1 MNARL
6 KILTGARAGSE
17 LVFERSPV
25 TVGRHPDADLRFDP
39 SRDLQV
45 SSRHAELIRE
55 GASWVARDLGS
66 RNGTLVNGVPVEV
79 PTALRDGDVLEF
91 GRGGPKA
98 TFSVQLAPGESR
110 VPPTR
115 SDTPSLKGATR
126 LIQAEVA
133 SRTKGLRRLVLTLA
147 VLLVAVGAFAVYA
160 TRSQRQQWRQE
171 TAAMQAEIDQILAA
185 SARAEADLQGRTEGL
200 ESALEGTRE
209 ELRSLRT
216 RLAEAEARDSRPDVE
231 ALRRE
236 LLSAQAALAR
246 RQLAPNMDFA
256 AIEAVGRPAVA
267 RIFVEYESG
276 PRFAATAFAVD
287 AAGRLI
293 TNRHVVETETGE
305 TPARIGVQFSGSA
318 QVYPAR
324 LVAASEASDLALL
337 QLERLA
343 GEVPILEAINSR
355 PDTLPS
361 GSPVVVLGFPL
372 AGSPA
377 EGAGS
382 VPRPVLSA
390 GLLAATST
398 DFVEVEALG
407 AEGSSGS
414 PIFDQGGQLIGV
426 LFGGRVVDGQQRLV
440 GASSVAVLALI
451 QAVR

>member
-1 MNARL
+1 MNARM
-6 KILTGARAGSE
+6 KILSGARAGSD

-25 TVGRHPDADLRFDP
+25 TVGRHADADLRFDP
-39 SRDLQV
+39 NRDLEV
-45 SSRHAELIRE
+45 STRHAVLTRE
-55 GASWVARDLGS
+55 GATWVIRDVGS
-66 RNGTLVNGVPVEV
+66 QNGTLVNDLLIEV
-79 PTALRDGDVLEF
+79 PTALRDGDALQF
-91 GRGGPKA
+91 GRGGPRA
-98 TFSVQLAPGESR
+98 TFSIQLSPGEAP

-115 SDTPSLKGATR
+115 SDAPSLKGATH
-126 LIQAEVA
+126 LIHAEVA
-133 SRTKGLRRLVLTLA
+133 SRTKGLRRLALALA

-160 TRSQRQQWRQE
+160 TRSQRAQWRQE
-171 TAAMQAEIDQILAA
+171 TAAMQAQIDQILEA
-185 SARAEADLQGRTEGL
+185 SARAEADLQGRAQGL
-200 ESALEGTRE
+200 ESALEASRE

-216 RLAEAEARDSRPDVE
+216 RMAQAEARDSRPDVE

-236 LLSAQAALAR
+236 LLAAQTALAR
-246 RQLAPNMDFA
+246 RQLAPNIDFA

-276 PRFAATAFAVD
+276 GRFAATAFAVD
-287 AAGRLI
+287 ARGRLI

-305 TPARIGVQFSGSA
+305 TPTRIGVQFSGSA

-337 QLERLA
+337 QLERLE
-343 GEVPILEAINSR
+343 GEVPVLEEINAR

-361 GSPVVVLGFPL
+361 GTPVVVLGFPL

-377 EGAGS
+377 EETSS

-390 GLLAATST
+390 GLLAGSSA

-414 PIFDQGGQLIGV
+414 PIFDQDGQLIGV
-426 LFGGRVVDGQQRLV
+426 LFGGRTVDGQQRLV
-440 GASSVAVLALI
+440 AASSVAVLALI

>member
-17 LVFERSPV
+17 LMFDRSPV

-39 SRDLQV
+39 HRDLEV
-45 SSRHAELIRE
+45 SSRHAVLSRE
-55 GASWVARDLGS
+55 GTSWVVRDVGS
-66 RNGTLVNGVPVEV
+66 QNGTLVNDLPVEA
-79 PTALRDGDVLEF
+79 PTPLRDGDVLQF
-91 GRGGPKA
+91 GRGGPRA
-98 TFSVQLAPGESR
+98 AFSVQLTPGESH

-115 SDTPSLKGATR
+115 SDTPSLEGATR
-126 LIQAEVA
+126 LIRAEVA
-133 SRTKGLRRLVLTLA
+133 SRTKGLRRLALALA
-147 VLLVAVGAFAVYA
+147 VLLVAVGALAVYA
-160 TRSQRQQWRQE
+160 TRSQREQWRQE
-171 TAAMQAEIDQILAA
+171 TADMQAQIDQILEA
-185 SARAEADLQGRTEGL
+185 STRAEADLEGRAEGL
-200 ESALEGTRE
+200 ESALEASRE
-209 ELRSLRT
+209 ELRALRT
-216 RLAEAEARDSRPDVE
+216 RLAQAETRDSRPDVE

-236 LLSAQAALAR
+236 LLAAQTALAR
-246 RQLAPNMDFA
+246 RQLAPNIDFT

-287 AAGRLI
+287 PAGRLI

-305 TPARIGVQFSGSA
+305 TPARIGAQFSGSV

-343 GEVPILEAINSR
+343 GEVPFLEDISAR

-361 GSPVVVLGFPL
+361 GSPVVVVGFPL

-377 EGAGS
+377 EAAGS
-382 VPRPVLSA
+382 APRPVLSA
-390 GLLAATST
+390 GLLASTSAE
-398 DFVEVEALG
+398 FVEVEALG

-414 PIFDQGGQLIGV
+414 PIFDQAGQLIGV

-440 GASSVAVLALI
+440 GASSIAVLALI